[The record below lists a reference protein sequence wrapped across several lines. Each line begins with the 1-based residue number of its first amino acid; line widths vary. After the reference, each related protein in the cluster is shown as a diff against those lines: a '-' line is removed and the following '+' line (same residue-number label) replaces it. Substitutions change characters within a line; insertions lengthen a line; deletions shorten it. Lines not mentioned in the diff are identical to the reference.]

1 MIFTAFPDCNAV
13 LYEKKFIQARPFSR
27 DHRQSPLFGAGLD
40 IACRMLAKGDMSN
53 VNTIMKLSAGVIM
66 SDSPFVENVHVL
78 PRGHADMNMI

>member
-1 MIFTAFPDCNAV
+1 MFVGVLIMRLMFTTV
-13 LYEKKFIQARPFSR
+13 ILFSR
-27 DHRQSPLFGAGLD
+27 PSVLRSLVIKAGAGLD
-40 IACRMLAKGDMSN
+40 IVCRMLAKGDMSN